1 MGTLPEFSF
10 RGNNRIAMETLD
22 GGQPGKNGIEKGH
35 VTEPVIILEP
45 GDERAQKIAKAIS
58 SRTAGEILQVLE
70 EGPAPLSTVSEVLEV
85 PISGLT
91 YHIANLMDA
100 GIIEIA
106 EERYSVKGR
115 PVKFYALKKQILV
128 VAPKKV
134 DVKTMLLRY
143 SSIFGIFIL
152 GTLIVAILTG
162 IFLPAPAPEPLL
174 GGGRLGPERT
184 FSPPPFPLDILASE
198 STLILVFLA
207 GGILVIGAAMV
218 GEVLLAW
225 WRKRGQGEFSQSR
238 S

>member
-1 MGTLPEFSF
+1 MLADNGSRPVE
-10 RGNNRIAMETLD
+10 D
-22 GGQPGKNGIEKGH
+22 KNEKFH

-70 EGPAPLSTVSEVLEV
+70 EGPAPLSTISEVLEV

-100 GIIEIA
+100 GIIEVA

-152 GTLIVAILTG
+152 GTLLVAVLAG

-174 GGGRLGPERT
+174 GGARLGPVHT
-184 FSPPPFPLDILASE
+184 PQPPSLLDILASE

-207 GGILVIGAAMV
+207 GGILAIGAAMV

-225 WRKRGQGEFSQSR
+225 WRKRGQGEFSQLQP
-238 S
+238 

>member
-1 MGTLPEFSF
+1 MLADNGSRPVE
-10 RGNNRIAMETLD
+10 D
-22 GGQPGKNGIEKGH
+22 KNEKFH

-91 YHIANLMDA
+91 YHIANLLDA
-100 GIIEIA
+100 GIIEVA

-152 GTLIVAILTG
+152 GTIAVAVIAGIVI
-162 IFLPAPAPEPLL
+162 PVPAPEPLL
-174 GGGRLGPERT
+174 GGGSLEPAP
-184 FSPPPFPLDILASE
+184 SPLPPSALDILANE

-207 GGILVIGAAMV
+207 GGCLAIGAAIM
-218 GEVLLAW
+218 GEVLIAR
-225 WRKRGQGEFSQSR
+225 WRKRDQKK
-238 S
+238 

>member
-1 MGTLPEFSF
+1 MTGQTGTGGEPVDS
-10 RGNNRIAMETLD
+10 RNR
-22 GGQPGKNGIEKGH
+22 
-35 VTEPVIILEP
+35 EPVIILEP
-45 GDERAQKIAKAIS
+45 GDERAQKIAKAIA
-58 SRTAGEILQVLE
+58 SRTAGQILQVLE
-70 EGPAPLSTVSEVLEV
+70 EGPAPLSTISEMLEV

-100 GIIEIA
+100 GIIEVA

-152 GTLIVAILTG
+152 GTIAVAVFASIL
-162 IFLPAPAPEPLL
+162 FPVPAPEPLL
-174 GGGRLGPERT
+174 GGGSLEPVPAPL
-184 FSPPPFPLDILASE
+184 PPSALDILASE

-207 GGILVIGAAMV
+207 GGILAIGAAMV

-225 WRKRGQGEFSQSR
+225 WRKRGRGEFSQPR